1 MKKIIA
7 LLLALI
13 MVFSLVACAAKDE
26 PKADEPAN
34 DPAQTEK
41 EDPKEE
47 EPEEE
52 EPKEEE
58 PEEPVV
64 YTITTLGAD
73 ASTIAGKATGFR
85 GEVMKKYGVEVETW
99 SYDEGK
105 KQAIL
110 ASGELPDI
118 ILMTRDELVGLGD
131 AAADLFLD
139 MTPYMNEEYLPHY
152 NSTNGDYDKAIQATI
167 ESFGWVVGMPRQV
180 GKTHTY
186 TNTLD
191 TISEQLPKLNWQ
203 YYKAAGYPEVT
214 DMASYLDAIELM
226 VETTPEVDGEATIG
240 IMLENSINNV
250 YFGNAGMYCNFFGV
264 ALNPN
269 LVEWNRV
276 TNELSYM
283 LDDDSL
289 YKEAMMW
296 FAEAN
301 HRGLLDPDSISNDFM
316 TQWAKVRITMGGGGT
331 VMGWSPEGY
340 HELVIDGTQYLEGAL
355 HYNPNNFLCVSKNT
369 ENLEGVLKYIDNQL
383 NQDYN
388 LEIQFGPAG
397 YLWDVDENGDAYV
410 TENAKNFA
418 LEYGGWEGYPMANG
432 ESWSAFIYGA
442 LINNGYPTSYGD
454 GEGGYRHSYL
464 TSWTDWQVANA
475 SQNPNYA
482 DWRAFTGY
490 DSGYQWVSDLGLVT
504 QVQNYTFS
512 TISDE
517 MLLIRDAA
525 ATILINEGWKIVFSK
540 DMDEAEAIWD
550 QMVADVEAL
559 GMKEVYEWALA
570 DMQAVVNG

>member
-13 MVFSLVACAAKDE
+13 MVFSLVACAAKEAPKAEEPEAPKAEE
-26 PKADEPAN
+26 PKA
-34 DPAQTEK
+34 
-41 EDPKEE
+41 E
-47 EPEEE
+47 EPKEE

-58 PEEPVV
+58 PAGPV
-64 YTITTLGAD
+64 TITTLGTD
-73 ASTIAGKATGFR
+73 ATAVAGKMPGFR

-99 SYDEGK
+99 SFDEGK

-110 ASGELPDI
+110 ASGDLPDI
-118 ILMTRDELVGLGD
+118 MIMTRDELVGLGD

-139 MTPYMNEEYLPHY
+139 LTPYMNEEYLPHY
-152 NSTNGDYDKAIQATI
+152 NSSNGDYDKAVQATI
-167 ESFGWVVGMPRQV
+167 ESYGWVVGAPRQI
-180 GKTHTY
+180 GLSHSY
-186 TNTLD
+186 SNSLD
-191 TISEQLPKLNWQ
+191 TISEQLPKLNWKF
-203 YYKAAGYPEVT
+203 YKAAGYPEVT
-214 DMASYLDAIELM
+214 DMASYLDAIEKM

-250 YFGNAGMYCNFFGV
+250 YFGNAGMYMNFFGY
-264 ALNPN
+264 AANPN

-276 TNELSYM
+276 TNEMGYM
-283 LDDDSL
+283 LDDGSL

-340 HELVIDGTQYLEGAL
+340 HELVIDGTAFLVGEMN
-355 HYNPNNFLCVSKNT
+355 YNSNNFLCVAKDT
-369 ENLEGVLKYIDNQL
+369 ENLEGVLQYLDNQL
-383 NQDYN
+383 NPDYN

-432 ESWSAFIYGA
+432 ESWTAFIYGA
-442 LINNGYPTSYGD
+442 LINQGYPTSYGD
-454 GEGGYRHSYL
+454 GEGGFRHSYL

-475 SQNPNYA
+475 SKNENYA

-490 DSGYQWVSDLGLVT
+490 NSGRQWVEDLGLTVE
-504 QVQNYTFS
+504 VKNYAFGTM
-512 TISDE
+512 SDD
-517 MLLIRDAA
+517 MALIRDAA
-525 ATILINEGWKIVFSK
+525 GQILINEGWKIVFSA
-540 DMDEAEAIWD
+540 DMDEAEAIWA
-550 QMVADVEAL
+550 QMVADCEAL
-559 GMKEVYEWALA
+559 GARDVADWAIA
-570 DMQAVVNG
+570 DMEAAFAG

>member
-13 MVFSLVACAAKDE
+13 MVFSLVACAAKEE
-26 PKADEPAN
+26 PKA
-34 DPAQTEK
+34 
-41 EDPKEE
+41 E
-47 EPEEE
+47 EPEAPKAEEPKAEEPKEE

-58 PEEPVV
+58 PEEPAEPEV
-64 YTITTLGAD
+64 YTITTLAGD
-73 ASTIAGKATGFR
+73 ASTVAGKMPGFR

-99 SYDEGK
+99 SFDEGK

-110 ASGELPDI
+110 ASGDLPDI
-118 ILMTRDELVGLGD
+118 MIMTRDELNQLGD

-139 MTPYMNEEYLPHY
+139 LTPYMNEEYLPHY
-152 NSTNGDYDKAIQATI
+152 NSSNGDYDKAIQATI
-167 ESFGWVVGMPRQV
+167 ESFGWVVGAPRQI
-180 GKTHTY
+180 GLSHSL
-186 TNTLD
+186 TNSLD

-214 DMASYLDAIELM
+214 DMASYLDAIEKM

-250 YFGNAGMYCNFFGV
+250 YFGNAGMYMNFFGY
-264 ALNPN
+264 AANPN

-276 TNELSYM
+276 TNEMSYM

-316 TQWAKVRITMGGGGT
+316 TQWAKVRHTMGGGGT

-340 HELVIDGTQYLEGAL
+340 HELVIDGTAFLVGEMN
-355 HYNPNNFLCVSKNT
+355 YNANNFLCVAKDT
-369 ENLEGVLKYIDNQL
+369 ENLEGVLQYMDNQL
-383 NQDYN
+383 NPNYN

-397 YLWDVDENGDAYV
+397 YIWDVDEDGNAYV
-410 TENAKNFA
+410 TENAMNFGM
-418 LEYGGWEGYPMANG
+418 EYGGFEGFPMANG
-432 ESWSAFIYGA
+432 ESWTAFIYGA
-442 LINNGYPTSYGD
+442 LINQGYPTTYGD
-454 GEGGYRHSYL
+454 GDGGYVHSYL
-464 TSWTDWQVANA
+464 TSWKQWQIARA
-475 SQNPNYA
+475 STNENYA

-490 DSGYQWVSDLGLVT
+490 DSGRQWVEDLGLVHE
-504 QVQNYTFS
+504 VKNYAFG

-517 MLLIRDAA
+517 MALIRDAA
-525 ATILINEGWKIVFSK
+525 AQILINEGWKIVFSA

-559 GMKEVYEWALA
+559 GMKDVYEWAVA